1 MLTVDGITLLRQM
14 SELNSLTNSFW
25 GKLTGC
31 EFVHPYISDGENMKI
46 SEEIYIASV
55 HVSLGKSS
63 LFISSV
69 QDQFLF
75 SSSAFPWTHIK

>member
-1 MLTVDGITLLRQM
+1 MFTVDGITFLEQRD
-14 SELNSLTNSFW
+14 ELNSLTNSLL
-25 GKLTGC
+25 GKRDALTDC

-69 QDQFLF
+69 LDQFLF
-75 SSSAFPWTHIK
+75 SSSAFP